1 MKIIGVGKNYS
12 DNNSQKP
19 EEPIIFLKPDTAIL
33 RKNQD
38 FYFPSFTK
46 EINYEVEIIVK
57 IDREGKNISEKFA
70 HKYYQEVGVG
80 FDFTA
85 KDLIEKY
92 KSLGLPWD
100 LAKGFNGSAPISDF
114 IHKDKFTS
122 LQNINFSFKQ
132 NGILKQSSNTKE
144 MFYSIDQLIVYVSQF
159 YTLKKGDLIF
169 TGTPTGIGPI
179 AIGDHL
185 EAFIE
190 DQKMIEFY
198 VK

>member
-80 FDFTA
+80 IDFTA

>member
-70 HKYYQEVGVG
+70 HKYYQEVGIG
-80 FDFTA
+80 IDFTA

>member
-70 HKYYQEVGVG
+70 HKYYQEIGIG
-80 FDFTA
+80 IDFTA